1 MFNICPE
8 GNGLDTHRIWES
20 YAMNSIPI
28 VLKNSF
34 TEQFNKLEIPML
46 YLNSWND
53 LSDLSEDYFV
63 DLYTKIINDKNIKIY
78 SSFFFWQ
85 NYMEAFSE
93 E

>member
-1 MFNICPE
+1 
-8 GNGLDTHRIWES
+8 
-20 YAMNSIPI
+20 
-28 VLKNSF
+28 
-34 TEQFNKLEIPML
+34 ML

-85 NYMEAFSE
+85 NYMEALVKNKLLKTINLTFYYSVDILYSVFVILVNLFKLKLANKN
-93 E
+93 